1 MNTAVRNDNKKVGY
15 AMSMGSTEL
24 NVDEVIPHITFSGG
38 EGKVWLNEQRVMLF
52 SQTALGKFR
61 REVLE
66 TIGLERTKA
75 FFLRLGYQL
84 GMLDGE
90 LARTSKPNATL
101 LERFMIGP
109 ELHAL
114 RGMVLPEIRKL
125 ELGEGGKPFYCEV
138 FWNHSYEVEI
148 SQVELGTLD
157 EPGCWNLVGYASGYS
172 STLLQ
177 KEIIFQEVSCRA
189 CAQDHC
195 IGVGKEAREWDN
207 YEAIKSY
214 YEKDP
219 LLDELL
225 ELQTHVNALKD
236 SLMERDTL
244 ADVVGESK
252 PFKNALRM
260 VTRASDSKV
269 SVLLLGETGVGK
281 EVMAR
286 ALHRSSDRADKPF
299 IAVNCAAIPP
309 DLIEAELFGVVKGA
323 FTGANA
329 SRPGRFERADTG
341 TLFLD
346 EVVELTPRAQ
356 ASLLRVLQEQ
366 EFERVGDNT
375 VRKIDVRLVAATNE
389 DLGDAVAAGRFRS
402 DLYYRLSAFPVR
414 IPSLRER
421 KEDIP
426 LFVDFFLKKYQA
438 LHSKKV
444 RGVSDKGLE
453 MLKAYHWPGNIREL
467 ENVMERALILA
478 ESGGYI
484 SMDLILGPSIGS
496 VVETSHTV
504 DDDGSLTSNDQK
516 TFVKSTKDIAGYMLD
531 NELGLEDL
539 EKTLLLKALERG
551 GGKVSKAAR
560 LAGMTRPAF
569 AYRLK
574 KNGIEV

>member
-1 MNTAVRNDNKKVGY
+1 MNQTVHNDNKKVSY
-15 AMSMGSTEL
+15 AMSTGSTEL
-24 NVDEVIPHITFSGG
+24 NVDEVMPHITFSGA

-52 SQTALGKFR
+52 SQAALGKFR

-66 TIGLERTKA
+66 TIGLQRTKA

-84 GMLDGE
+84 GMVDGE
-90 LARTSKPNATL
+90 LARSSKSNSKL
-101 LERFMIGP
+101 VEQFMIGP

-114 RGMVLPEIRKL
+114 RGMVLPEVREL
-125 ELGEGGKPFYCEV
+125 ELGETGEPFYCEV
-138 FWNHSYEVEI
+138 QWNNSYEVEI
-148 SQVELGTLD
+148 SQVQLGLLD
-157 EPGCWNLVGYASGYS
+157 DPGCWNLVGYASGYS
-172 STLLQ
+172 STLMQ
-177 KEIIFQEVSCRA
+177 KEIIFQEISCIA
-189 CAQDHC
+189 CGQQHC
-195 IGVGKEAREWDN
+195 IGVGKEARHWDN
-207 YEAIKSY
+207 YEEIKSY

-236 SLMERDTL
+236 SLMERDKL

-252 PFKNALRM
+252 PFKNALKM

-286 ALHRSSDRADKPF
+286 ALHQSSDRADKPF

-323 FTGANA
+323 FTGANT

-366 EFERVGDNT
+366 ELERVGDNM

-389 DLGDAVAAGRFRS
+389 DLSDAVTAGRFRS

-426 LFVDFFLKKYQA
+426 LFVEFFLKKYQA
-438 LHSKKV
+438 LYGKKV

-453 MLKAYHWPGNIREL
+453 MLRAYHWPGNIREL
-467 ENVMERALILA
+467 ENVIERALILA
-478 ESGGYI
+478 ETGGYI
-484 SMDLILGPSIGS
+484 SMDLILGPSIPAL
-496 VVETSHTV
+496 VEEGHAL
-504 DDDGSLTSNDQK
+504 DAEGSLTSHDQQ
-516 TFVKSTKDIAGYMLD
+516 TLIKSTKDIATYMLD
-531 NELGLEDL
+531 NDLGLDDL

-551 GGKVSKAAR
+551 SGKVSKAAR
-560 LAGMTRPAF
+560 IAGMTRPAF

-574 KNGIEV
+574 KNGIDV